1 MQKYILIALV
11 MTLCSLNGLSG
22 LVTEAR
28 ANTPLTN
35 TVSLTNGTIVGN
47 DRDSSGVLNFKGI
60 PYAAAP
66 VGDLRWKAPQPAP
79 NWTTTRDAKQYGK
92 TCWASGLPAAAL
104 VSANATASEDCL
116 FLNIWSGAKGAKE
129 LRPVMVWLHGGGFQ
143 FGTSGD
149 PRGEGN
155 NLAKKGVV
163 VVSLNYRLGVFGYL
177 ARTDLDA
184 ESALLTGISASGMYG
199 LQDQLAALKWVK
211 SNIAAF
217 GGDPENITLFGES
230 AGAHAVGMLSTS
242 PLAAGLF
249 NKVIGQSGA
258 FWESRFGRTPAHS
271 AVTSKGNAFGAAL
284 GAINLAALRA
294 LPAASLLELA
304 NRQSPF
310 GPSVDGYVLTEEP
323 AVRYASGRQI
333 DVPLL
338 VGQNQ
343 VEGDPFFRPSLG
355 LALPNT
361 ATAFSSAV
369 TTALGTANKVND
381 ALAASG
387 LYASDTDANALL
399 SSQQLLGDLTI
410 GFQTWAWGVSQKATG
425 KSPVYSYYFNQSGP
439 PLTAYTPSAIH
450 VAEVPYVFQN
460 LGPKVAIAGPMAGV
474 TVLPAAQD
482 MALADVMSS
491 YWTNFAKTS
500 NPNGAGLPAWAE
512 YSGAGGTVMNLG
524 TTVATAPEAGTPRL
538 ARYQF
543 LNGFRSPAGSL
554 AIRFLP

>member
-1 MQKYILIALV
+1 MMQKSILAAFVMAL
-11 MTLCSLNGLSG
+11 CGLSG
-22 LVTEAR
+22 LVAEAH
-28 ANTPLTN
+28 ANTLLAGT
-35 TVSLTNGTIVGN
+35 SLTSTLVLTGGTIIGN

-66 VGDLRWKAPQPAP
+66 VGDLRWKAPQSAP
-79 NWTTTRDAKQYGK
+79 NWTLARDAKQYGK
-92 TCWASGLPAAAL
+92 TCWASGLPAAGL
-104 VSANATASEDCL
+104 VSANATANEDCL
-116 FLNIWSGAKGAKE
+116 FLNIWSSANEASE
-129 LRPVMVWLHGGGFQ
+129 RRPVMVWLHGGGFQ
-143 FGTSGD
+143 FGASGD
-149 PRGEGN
+149 PRWEGN

-177 ARTDLDA
+177 ARNDLDA
-184 ESALLTGISASGMYG
+184 ESAASSGMYG
-199 LQDQLAALKWVK
+199 MQDQLAALKWVK
-211 SNIAAF
+211 SNIASF

-242 PLAAGLF
+242 PLAKGLF

-258 FWESRFGRTPAHS
+258 FWESRFGRTPSHS
-271 AVTSKGNAFGAAL
+271 VVTAKGDSFGAML
-284 GAINLAALRA
+284 GATNLAALRA

-323 AVRYASGRQI
+323 AVRFAAGRQI

-343 VEGDPFFRPSLG
+343 VEGDPFFRPGFG
-355 LALPNT
+355 LALPHT
-361 ATAFSSAV
+361 ATAFSSAF
-369 TTALGTANKVND
+369 TTALGTATKVTD
-381 ALAASG
+381 ALAATG

-425 KSPVYSYYFNQSGP
+425 KSPVYSYYFNQSGS

-450 VAEVPYVFQN
+450 VSEVPYVFQN
-460 LGPKVAIAGPMAGV
+460 LVPKVAFAGPMAGV

-500 NPNGAGLPAWAE
+500 NPNGAGLPEWAE

-524 TTVATAPEAGTPRL
+524 ITVAAAPEAGTPRL

-543 LNGFRSPAGSL
+543 LNEFRSTTGSL
-554 AIRFLP
+554 TIRFLP